1 MESGGET
8 EVERREVEEEE
19 SARNQTQAAWWH
31 RVGFLRF
38 VVGEPF
44 DEGILLGLDL
54 LQRLVL
60 LVESLQLRKLLVYL
74 RLQRLLFSTSDSTAF
89 RCPIAFS
96 FSNSIFFACAS
107 KTSTRTCTSLLKSSI
122 SERGGWVA
130 GGQRVCTVTL
140 KIFRWRRTGGA
151 GQQLVRRTLHKR
163 CALLRQLLRVFE
175 FVGVEHSDV

>member
-19 SARNQTQAAWWH
+19 SERNQTQAAWWH

-54 LQRLVL
+54 LLRLVL

-74 RLQRLLFSTSDSTAF
+74 RLQRLLLIFSILNLRLHRIPLPD
-89 RCPIAFS
+89 RLQ
-96 FSNSIFFACAS
+96 
-107 KTSTRTCTSLLKSSI
+107 LLK
-122 SERGGWVA
+122 
-130 GGQRVCTVTL
+130 L
-140 KIFRWRRTGGA
+140 YF
-151 GQQLVRRTLHKR
+151 
-163 CALLRQLLRVFE
+163 LRLRVQDLHE
-175 FVGVEHSDV
+175 DVHVVAEELDF

>member
-74 RLQRLLFSTSDSTAF
+74 RLQRLLLIFSILNLRLHRIPLPD
-89 RCPIAFS
+89 RLQ
-96 FSNSIFFACAS
+96 
-107 KTSTRTCTSLLKSSI
+107 LLK
-122 SERGGWVA
+122 
-130 GGQRVCTVTL
+130 L
-140 KIFRWRRTGGA
+140 YF
-151 GQQLVRRTLHKR
+151 
-163 CALLRQLLRVFE
+163 LRLRVQDLHE
-175 FVGVEHSDV
+175 DVHVVAEELDF

>member
-19 SARNQTQAAWWH
+19 SERNQTQAAWWH

-74 RLQRLLFSTSDSTAF
+74 RLQRLLLIFSILNLRLHRIPLPD
-89 RCPIAFS
+89 RLQ
-96 FSNSIFFACAS
+96 
-107 KTSTRTCTSLLKSSI
+107 LLK
-122 SERGGWVA
+122 
-130 GGQRVCTVTL
+130 L
-140 KIFRWRRTGGA
+140 YF
-151 GQQLVRRTLHKR
+151 
-163 CALLRQLLRVFE
+163 LRLRVQDLHE
-175 FVGVEHSDV
+175 DVHVVAEELDF